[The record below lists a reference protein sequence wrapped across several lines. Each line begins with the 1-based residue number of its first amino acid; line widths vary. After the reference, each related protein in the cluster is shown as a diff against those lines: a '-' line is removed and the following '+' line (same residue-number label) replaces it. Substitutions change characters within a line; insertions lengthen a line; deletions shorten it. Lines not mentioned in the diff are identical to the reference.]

1 MFRAMFR
8 VGGVKCAS
16 YGVAQGRVRRVGHT
30 YQRSVGAHERSRGGV
45 PTHARSTLRHPVPSC
60 HFFFLTEAC

>member
-1 MFRAMFR
+1 MRIIWCGTREGEA
-8 VGGVKCAS
+8 GGP
-16 YGVAQGRVRRVGHT
+16 HT